1 LIARRTRK
9 RHRSFIQAADAKA
22 ARFFP
27 DPRAPEG
34 RINLGAFACGD
45 TITLIVRFGS
55 KADIEASS
63 QDVRFALKS
72 GHAER
77 DCHVCVVP

>member
-1 LIARRTRK
+1 VDERRRRHLGASLAALIARRTRK

-45 TITLIVRFGS
+45 TITLNVRFGS
-55 KADIEASS
+55 KADMT
-63 QDVRFALKS
+63 R
-72 GHAER
+72 
-77 DCHVCVVP
+77 